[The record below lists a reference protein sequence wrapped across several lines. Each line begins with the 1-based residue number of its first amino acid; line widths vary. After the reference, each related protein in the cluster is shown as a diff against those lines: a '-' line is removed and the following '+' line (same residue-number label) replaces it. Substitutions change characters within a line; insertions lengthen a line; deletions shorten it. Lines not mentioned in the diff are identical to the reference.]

1 MKTFKRG
8 KIGKFLPGLFTLSDF
23 LVVNILFAITLL
35 INPDICDLP
44 RIRTVWVLVSTA
56 FCPLIIWSHTKPHY
70 HRALTMELIVRD
82 PLWMVIVHAL
92 FFVALLSLVDISLPL
107 KEYITFYVFMAI
119 GMPLWW
125 VISRGILKL
134 MRRKGY
140 NYVRVAIVGTGPVA
154 ERLKQ
159 QLLSDAG
166 FGYKIVGYFSDNPY
180 PQFSSEITGSLS
192 DLSNMAKELS
202 IDQIFYTLPGAYDNK
217 LTNVLK
223 IADDNMITFY
233 YVPNIP
239 RRINRGFELHNIGS
253 IPVMSI
259 RRNPLNDILNRTLKR
274 TFDIVFSTTALVVL
288 TPLVFIPVAIA
299 IKLTS
304 PGPVFFRQERTG
316 YMGRTF
322 LCWKFRSMSVNKD
335 SDKQQAQM
343 GDPRVT
349 PLGKFLR
356 HSSIDEL
363 PQFFNVLMGDMSVVG
378 PRPHMLKHTEE
389 YTKLIAPYM
398 VRHVVR
404 PGITGWAQVNGYRGI
419 TDELWK
425 MERRVECD
433 VWYIENWSF
442 LLDLKIIARTVINA
456 ASGEENAF

>member
-8 KIGKFLPGLFTLSDF
+8 KYGKFLPEIFTISD
-23 LVVNILFAITLL
+23 LIIANLIFAISLL
-35 INPDICDLP
+35 INPEICDMP

-56 FCPLIIWSHTKPHY
+56 YCPLILWMYSKPHY
-70 HRALTMELIVRD
+70 HRALTMDNVVRD
-82 PLWMVIVHAL
+82 SLQIVVVHAL
-92 FFVALLSLVDISLPL
+92 FFVTLLAFVDIDLPMT
-107 KEYITFYVFMAI
+107 EYVTFYLLMLVGI
-119 GMPLWW
+119 PLWW
-125 VISRGILKL
+125 VLSRGLVKVI
-134 MRRKGY
+134 RSKGY
-140 NYVRVAIVGTGPVA
+140 NFVRVAIVGSGPVA

-166 FGYKIVGYFSDNPY
+166 FGYKIVGYFSDNPF
-180 PQFSSEITGSLS
+180 PDFSDKITGSIS
-192 DLSNMAKELS
+192 DLSKMAKELA
-202 IDQIFYTLPGAYDNK
+202 IDQIFYTLPGASDNK
-217 LTNVLK
+217 LADVLK
-223 IADDNMITFY
+223 IADDNMIQFY
-233 YVPNIP
+233 YVPNLP
-239 RRINRGFELHNIGS
+239 RSVARGFELHNIGS
-253 IPVMSI
+253 VPVMSI
-259 RRNPLNDILNRTLKR
+259 RRNPLNDIVNRTLKR
-274 TFDIVFSTTALVVL
+274 TFDIVFSATVIAVL

-299 IKLTS
+299 IKATS
-304 PGPVFFRQERTG
+304 RGPVFFRQERTG

-335 SDKQQAQM
+335 SDRQQATQ

-349 PLGKFLR
+349 PLGRFLR

-398 VRHVVR
+398 VRHVVK

-425 MERRVECD
+425 MERRVEFD

-456 ASGEENAF
+456 VSGEENAF